1 MRSSLLCAALL
12 LVPGLAASAVAQDEA
27 TRLAPVAELVDRYCV
42 GCHSERLRT
51 GGLALSTV
59 ELGDVGAHAEVWEK
73 VAGKLRSG
81 AMPPAGL
88 PRPDG
93 ATYDRVA
100 GLLEG
105 ELDLAAQS
113 RPNPGPLPLLYRLT
127 RTEYRNAIRDLLA
140 LDALPQEMDYPLL
153 LPADNAASG
162 FDNIAD
168 LLFIAP
174 RTMERY
180 IDAARKISQLAVG
193 DPDLPLMV
201 NIHRLSPEQPQDARD
216 EALPPGTRGGLLVS
230 MHVPLDADYEID
242 VDVSGRSREADE
254 LEITVDG
261 ERVALV
267 ALGGGGRGG
276 ARGAGGGGRGG
287 GQPSTVFRLPL
298 AAGLRQIGVT
308 FVQHNAFL
316 PEATLL
322 PRLRSRGTQPAI
334 ASVTIRGPY
343 DVRGPGE
350 TASRRRI
357 FVCYPATSDEER
369 PCARDVLSTLVRR
382 AYRRPATEAD
392 IDDLLPFFDEHRAE
406 AGFERGIQKALER
419 LLVSPQFLFRIERT
433 PEGATPGRSYPVTD
447 LELASRLSFFLWSSI
462 PDDALLDAAIDG
474 TLRDPA
480 ELDRQVR
487 RMLADPRS
495 DALVGTFAAQW
506 LFLGDVE
513 RKEPDPLLFRHYDA
527 TLRRAFVRETELFLD
542 SVLRSDRSVRDLLD
556 ADYTFLNERLAAH
569 YGIPGVHGS
578 HFRRVELPADSPR
591 RGLLGHGSILTLTSY
606 STRTSPV
613 LRGKFVLDNLLA
625 SPPPPPPPD
634 VPALTTDGAAP
645 GETLTIRDAM
655 IRHRANPAC
664 ASCHAQMDP
673 IGFALEHFDAVG
685 RWRDTDANQAIDAS
699 SVMADG
705 TPIEGAAGLR
715 RVLLERSDRFVEAL
729 AERLLMF
736 AVGRNLQYYDRP
748 AVRGIVRQAEESGYT
763 FGALVHGVVESTPF
777 RMRLAADTQ

>member
-1 MRSSLLCAALL
+1 MRNALVCATLL
-12 LVPGLAASAVAQDEA
+12 LVPGFAAGALAQDA
-27 TRLAPVAELVDRYCV
+27 DARMAPAADLLGRYCV
-42 GCHSERLRT
+42 SCHNERLRT
-51 GGLALSTV
+51 GGLALETSR
-59 ELGDVGAHAEVWEK
+59 LGAAGEHAEVWEK

-81 AMPPAGL
+81 ALPPAGM
-88 PRPDG
+88 PRPD
-93 ATYDRVA
+93 AADAARVA
-100 GLLEG
+100 GLLEA
-105 ELDLAAQS
+105 ELDRAAEA
-113 RPNPGPLPLLYRLT
+113 RPYPGPLPLLYRLT
-127 RTEYRNAIRDLLA
+127 RTEYRHAIRDLLA
-140 LDALPQEMDYPLL
+140 LEALPQEMDYPLL
-153 LPADNAASG
+153 LPADNAVSG

-180 IDAARKISQLAVG
+180 LDAARKISQLAVG

-216 EALPPGTRGGLLVS
+216 EDLPAGTRGGLLVS
-230 MHVPLDADYEID
+230 MHVPLDADYVID
-242 VDVSGRSREADE
+242 VDVSGRSRETDE

-261 ERVALV
+261 ARVALV
-267 ALGGGGRGG
+267 ALGGGSGRGGRGG
-276 ARGAGGGGRGG
+276 ARPG
-287 GQPSTVFRLPL
+287 TEFRLPL
-298 AAGLRQIGVT
+298 DAGSRHIGVT

-343 DVRGPGE
+343 DERGPGD

-357 FVCYPATSDEER
+357 FVCYPAATEEEL
-369 PCARDVLSTLVRR
+369 PCAREILTTLVRR
-382 AYRRPATEAD
+382 AYRRPATQAD
-392 IDDLLPFFDEHRAE
+392 LDDLLPFFEQHRAE

-433 PEGATPGRSYPVTD
+433 PEGAMAGRPYPVTD
-447 LELASRLSFFLWSSI
+447 IELASRLSFFLWSSI
-462 PDDALLDAAIDG
+462 PDDELLEAAVAG
-474 TLRDPA
+474 TLNDPA
-480 ELDRQVR
+480 GLERQVR

-527 TLRRAFVRETELFLD
+527 TLRRGFVRETELFLD
-542 SVLRSDRSVRDLLD
+542 SVLHSDRSVLDLLD

-578 HFRRVELPADSPR
+578 HFRRVDLPADSPR

-645 GETLTIRDAM
+645 GEVLTIRDAM
-655 IRHRANPAC
+655 VQHRANPAC

-685 RWRDTDANQAIDAS
+685 RWRDSDANQAIDAS
-699 SVMADG
+699 GVLPDG
-705 TPIEGAAGLR
+705 TPLDGAGGLR
-715 RVLLERSDRFVEAL
+715 RVLRERSDRFVEAL

-736 AVGRNLQYYDRP
+736 AIGRNLQYYDRP

-763 FGALVHGVVESTPF
+763 FGALVRGVVESTPF

>member
-1 MRSSLLCAALL
+1 MRSTPLCATLL
-12 LVPGLAASAVAQDEA
+12 LVACLAPGASAQDA
-27 TRLAPVAELVDRYCV
+27 GAPMAPAAELLDGYCV
-42 GCHSERLRT
+42 RCHNERLRT
-51 GGLALSTV
+51 AGLALVPDQLDSV
-59 ELGDVGAHAEVWEK
+59 GERAELWEK
-73 VAGKLRSG
+73 VVGKLRSG
-81 AMPPAGL
+81 AMPPAGR
-88 PRPDG
+88 PRPDE
-93 ATYDRVA
+93 AAYDRVA
-100 GLLEG
+100 GLLES
-105 ELDLAAQS
+105 ELDRAAEA

-127 RTEYRNAIRDLLA
+127 RTEYQHAIRDLLA

-168 LLFIAP
+168 LLFVAP

-180 IDAARKISQLAVG
+180 FDAARTISQLAVG
-193 DPDLPLMV
+193 DPALPLMV
-201 NIHRLSPEQPQDARD
+201 NIHRLPPDRPQDARD
-216 EALPPGTRGGLLVS
+216 EDLPPGTRGGLLVP
-230 MHVPLDADYEID
+230 MHVPLDADYVID
-242 VDVSGRSREADE
+242 VEVSGRSRETDE
-254 LEITVDG
+254 LEVTVDG
-261 ERVALV
+261 ARVALV
-267 ALGGGGRGG
+267 ALGGGSGRGGRGGGRGG
-276 ARGAGGGGRGG
+276 AR
-287 GQPSTVFRLPL
+287 PDTEFRLPL
-298 AAGLRQIGVT
+298 AAGKRHIGVT

-316 PEATLL
+316 PEATLM

-343 DVRGPGE
+343 DVLGPGE

-357 FVCYPATSDEER
+357 FVCYPAAREEEL
-369 PCARDVLSTLVRR
+369 PCAREILTALVRR
-382 AYRRPATEAD
+382 AYRRPATQAD
-392 IDDLLPFFDEHRAE
+392 LDDLLPFFEQHRAD

-433 PEGATPGRSYPVTD
+433 PEGATPGRPYPVTD
-447 LELASRLSFFLWSSI
+447 VELASRLSFFLWSSI
-462 PDDALLDAAIDG
+462 PDGELLDAAAAG
-474 TLRDPA
+474 TLSHPA

-495 DALVGTFAAQW
+495 EPIVSNFAAQW
-506 LFLGDVE
+506 LFLGDVDL
-513 RKEPDPLLFRHYDA
+513 KEPDPLLFRHYDA
-527 TLRRAFVRETELFLD
+527 TLRHAFVRETELFLD
-542 SVLRSDRSVRDLLD
+542 SVLRSERSVLDLLA

-645 GETLTIRDAM
+645 GEVLTIRDAM
-655 IRHRANPAC
+655 VQHRANPAC

-705 TPIEGAAGLR
+705 TAIDGAGGLR
-715 RVLLERSDRFVEAL
+715 RVLLDRSDRFVEAL
-729 AERLLMF
+729 AERLLMY
-736 AVGRNLQYYDRP
+736 ATGRNLQYYDRP
-748 AVRGIVRQAEESGYT
+748 AVRGIVRESAENGYT
-763 FGALVHGVVESTPF
+763 FGSLVRGVVDSTPF
-777 RMRLAADTQ
+777 RMRLAADTP

>member
-1 MRSSLLCAALL
+1 MRSRLFWVTLL
-12 LVPGLAASAVAQDEA
+12 LVPCVAASASAQDA
-27 TRLAPVAELVDRYCV
+27 AARLAPAADLVDAYCV
-42 GCHSERLRT
+42 SCHSERLRT

-59 ELGDVGAHAEVWEK
+59 ELGDIGAHAEVWEK
-73 VAGKLRSG
+73 VVGKLRSG
-81 AMPPAGL
+81 AMPPAGR
-88 PRPDG
+88 PRPDE

-100 GLLEG
+100 GLLEA
-105 ELDLAAQS
+105 ELDQAAEA

-127 RTEYRNAIRDLLA
+127 RTEYEHAIRDLLA

-193 DPDLPLMV
+193 DPSLPLMV
-201 NIHRLSPEQPQDARD
+201 NIHRLSPDRPQDARD
-216 EALPPGTRGGLLVS
+216 EALPPGTRGGLLVP
-230 MHVPLDADYEID
+230 MHVPLDADYVID
-242 VDVSGRSREADE
+242 VEVSGRSREADE

-261 ERVALV
+261 DRVALV
-267 ALGGGGRGG
+267 ALGGGGRG
-276 ARGAGGGGRGG
+276 AGRGGRGG
-287 GQPSTVFRLPL
+287 GQPSTEFRLPL
-298 AAGLRQIGVT
+298 AAGRRQIGVT

-343 DVRGPGE
+343 DVRGPGDTE
-350 TASRRRI
+350 SRRRI
-357 FVCYPATSDEER
+357 FVCYPSTADEEL
-369 PCARDVLSTLVRR
+369 PCARDILSTLVRR

-392 IDDLLPFFDEHRAE
+392 LDDLLPFFNEHRAE

-433 PEGATPGRSYPVTD
+433 PEGATPGRPYPVTD

-462 PDDALLDAAIDG
+462 PDDLLLDTAIQG
-474 TLRDPA
+474 RLSDPA

-495 DALVGTFAAQW
+495 ESLVGTFAAQW

-513 RKEPDPLLFRHYDA
+513 QKEPDPLLFRHYDA
-527 TLRRAFVRETELFLD
+527 TLRHAFVRETELFLD

-556 ADYTFLNERLAAH
+556 ADYTFLNERLATH
-569 YGIPGVHGS
+569 YGIAGVHGS
-578 HFRRVELPADSPR
+578 HFRRVELPPDSPR

-625 SPPPPPPPD
+625 SPPPPPPPN

-655 IRHRANPAC
+655 IQHRANPAC

-685 RWRDTDANQAIDAS
+685 RWRETDANQAIDAS

-705 TPIEGAAGLR
+705 TLIDGAAGLR
-715 RVLLERSDRFVEAL
+715 HVLLERSDRFIEAL

-763 FGALVHGVVESTPF
+763 FGALVRGVVASPPF